1 MLTVLQIG
9 RRPIPQRNHIIY
21 CRRAMNS
28 RLMNATHVLFDRGL
42 IPAQAKPSGKV
53 SVVTTTLT
61 NGRIESHHHKH
72 LHLQPAWLVP
82 WITLCPPRDLLC
94 SALQLVPNSAVG
106 CSTSFRPKTFSFGK
120 PSPLQSKRLKE
131 VSGIDREIGPP
142 LQSNQRIGTR
152 QTKWSPRGPTQP
164 TRTQQPRTRRDPVPQ
179 HDNLR
184 SR

>member
-1 MLTVLQIG
+1 VEVEAQCYTARLSSCRKPAMLTVLQIG
-9 RRPIPQRNHIIY
+9 RRPIPQRNRIIC

-42 IPAQAKPSGKV
+42 TPTQAKPSGKV

-82 WITLCPPRDLLC
+82 WITLCHSRDLLC

-106 CSTSFRPKTFSFGK
+106 CSTSFRPKTFS
-120 PSPLQSKRLKE
+120 SASRVLSKAK
-131 VSGIDREIGPP
+131 G
-142 LQSNQRIGTR
+142 
-152 QTKWSPRGPTQP
+152 
-164 TRTQQPRTRRDPVPQ
+164 
-179 HDNLR
+179 
-184 SR
+184 